1 MPAFRPVVFIGGI
14 LVLVLAASMAIPALV
29 EWALGASHAPEYIP
43 CVAIPA
49 FLGITAV
56 IASRGAPLK
65 LGLREAY
72 LLTSGLWFVLPL
84 VASLPFMWTVPN
96 LSLTDA
102 YFEAVS
108 GLTATGGT
116 VIVGLDGLPPG
127 VLLWRSMLQWVG
139 GIGIVMMAVAV
150 LPLLRVGGMQLMSR
164 ESSDTSDKILAR
176 PRELATW
183 LISVY
188 LGITVLCAIAYGVAG
203 MGGFD
208 ALNHAMTTVSTAGFS
223 TRDTSLGG
231 FPPAVQ
237 WVSIVFMLAGA
248 APFLLYVQLL
258 RGTSGFVP
266 WSQIPPM
273 LGVVAVGGA
282 LLAMTATQN
291 GHGIVESIRHGLFT
305 VTSIITTTGYASY
318 DWQLWGPLAAAMA
331 LMLTFCG
338 GCTGS
343 TTGGIKIFRWQVLIR
358 RFRITT
364 QELIRPHRV
373 VAQVYQGR
381 PVGSEV
387 VQSVMSFVLLV
398 GAVTALTTVALTAT
412 GVDLVT
418 AFSSAATSVTNVGPA
433 LGSIAGPAGTFAPLP
448 DSAKWILSI
457 AMLLGRL
464 ELLTVLVMLDPD
476 FWRR

>member
-14 LVLVLAASMAIPALV
+14 LVLVLSATMAIPALV
-29 EWALGASHAPEYIP
+29 ELALEADHAAEYLP
-43 CVAIPA
+43 CVAVPL
-49 FLGITAV
+49 FLGATAV
-56 IASRGAPLK
+56 LASRGGPMK

-72 LLTSGLWFVLPL
+72 LLTSGLWFVLPM
-84 VASLPFMWTVPN
+84 VAALPFMWTVPN

-108 GLTATGGT
+108 GLTTTGST
-116 VIVGLDGLPPG
+116 VITGLDDLPPG

-183 LISVY
+183 LLSVY
-188 LGITVLCAIAYGVAG
+188 LGMTILAAIAYGFAG

-223 TRDTSLGG
+223 TRDTSLGS
-231 FPPAVQ
+231 FSPAAQ
-237 WVSIVFMLAGA
+237 WVSVVFMLAGA
-248 APFLLYVQLL
+248 APFLLYVQVL

-273 LGVVAVGGA
+273 LGVVAVGGG
-282 LLAMTATQN
+282 LLAYSAIDS
-291 GHGIVESIRHGLFT
+291 GHDVLEAIRHGVFT

-318 DWQLWGPLAAAMA
+318 DWQTWGPIAAALA
-331 LMLTFCG
+331 LVLSFCG

-343 TTGGIKIFRWQVLIR
+343 TTGGVKIFRWQVLIR

-381 PVGSEV
+381 PVGPEV
-387 VQSVMSFVLLV
+387 VQGVMGFVLLV
-398 GAVTALTTVALTAT
+398 GGVTALVTVALAAT
-412 GVDLVT
+412 GLDLVT
-418 AFSSAATSVTNVGPA
+418 AFSTAATAVTNVGPA
-433 LGSIAGPAGTFAPLP
+433 LGTIAGPAGTFAPLP
-448 DSAKWILSI
+448 DTAKWILSF

-476 FWRR
+476 FWKR